1 MDEKKQPVVPE
12 STPTEEFHFI
22 PFSER
27 IKEIRK
33 EAGETQEQFAKRLG
47 ISKQILSLYEQGQRS
62 PKVSQIE
69 KYAKVLNVSPDYL
82 LGDSAEESAMR
93 ELLSSRK
100 RKPFYEIFIEV
111 TYDQMGL
118 DIPNVCRVTGLTDRQ
133 VRTIIFRQMKDAP
146 LPIAL
151 RLSETLNVPLHVW
164 TGEED
169 YVPNELSPNAYEV
182 AHAYDRADLK
192 DKNIARLA
200 LNLKLVDED
209 CASK

>member
-1 MDEKKQPVVPE
+1 MDEKKQPAIPE
-12 STPTEEFHFI
+12 STPTEEFHYI

-62 PKVSQIE
+62 PKVAQIE
-69 KYAKVLNVSPDYL
+69 KYAKILNLSPDYL
-82 LGDSAEESAMR
+82 LGSPDAETAAR
-93 ELLSSRK
+93 ELLPDHK
-100 RKPFYEIFIEV
+100 GKPFYQIFTEI

-118 DIPNVCRVTGLTDRQ
+118 DIPNVVRVTGLTDRQ
-133 VRTIIFRQMKDAP
+133 VRTILFRQMKDAP

-151 RLSETLNVPLHVW
+151 RLSETLNVPLRVW
-164 TGEED
+164 TGEAD
-169 YVPNELSPNAYEV
+169 YVPNELSANAYEV
-182 AHAYDRADLK
+182 ARAYDRAELK

-200 LNLKLVDED
+200 LDLEPVNED
-209 CASK
+209 GASQ